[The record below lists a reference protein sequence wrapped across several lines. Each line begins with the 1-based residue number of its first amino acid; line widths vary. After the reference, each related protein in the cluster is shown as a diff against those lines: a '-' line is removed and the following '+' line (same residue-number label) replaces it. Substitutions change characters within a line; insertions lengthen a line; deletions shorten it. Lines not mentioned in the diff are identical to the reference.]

1 MRTRTTLRRAFGLV
15 LATAAMGASLVV
27 VHGAPAAA
35 YTNHDGYCTSSE
47 VCLYRDTSY
56 HSCNDDYG
64 SDISN
69 YSGRTYADCASF
81 SLNDSVSSFFNNAWY
96 EGVDLYENSNYG
108 GSSIGIGAGS
118 GRTSMGVMDNAA
130 SSHYW

>member
-1 MRTRTTLRRAFGLV
+1 
-15 LATAAMGASLVV
+15 
-27 VHGAPAAA
+27 
-35 YTNHDGYCTSSE
+35 
-47 VCLYRDTSY
+47 
-56 HSCNDDYG
+56 
-64 SDISN
+64 
-69 YSGRTYADCASF
+69 
-81 SLNDSVSSFFNNAWY
+81 DSVSSFFNNAWY